1 MPQAKLTQTY
11 VQSLQSTPKRQIFRD
26 LTIPGLVLFVEPS
39 GKKTWYVDYKRP
51 NGKRTYHKIGPA
63 EILTVMQ
70 ARDVAQKFL
79 ASVKL
84 GNDPIEVKEV
94 KKERLT
100 LRQLI
105 FDHYSLWVID
115 NRRSGKETVDILNR
129 AFGDF
134 MDWPTEEISML
145 AIEQWRSRAR
155 KEKGLKASSLNRRT
169 TALKA
174 LLNWAVKRGIIE
186 VNPMAR
192 LERLREEDSNMKV
205 RYLSPE
211 ERERLF
217 AALDEREMLMRNA
230 RDSHNEWLESREEE
244 VFPDLSE
251 CAFTDHLKPMVIVS
265 LNTGIRKGSL
275 FQLLWSDIDFKEGIL
290 TIRPPAEK
298 NSKLLHIPMNGELE
312 KTLKAWQKQTR
323 GKDDELVFPSPRTG
337 KVLNN
342 CQSAWENLLKSAEI
356 RNFRWHD
363 MRHDFAS
370 QLVMAGID
378 LNTVRDLLGHADLKM
393 TLRYAHLAPE
403 NKRQAV
409 RVLEKRNNSSFPQSQ
424 IPEVSSDDVE

>member
-11 VQSLQSTPKRQIFRD
+11 VQSLQPTPKRQIVRD

-39 GKKTWYVDYKRP
+39 GKKTWYVDYTRP
-51 NGKRTYHKIGPA
+51 NGKRTYHNIGPA

-84 GNDPIEVKEV
+84 GNDPIEIKEI
-94 KKERLT
+94 KKERMT
-100 LRQLI
+100 LKQLI
-105 FDHYSLWVID
+105 SDHYSPWVLD
-115 NRRSGKETVDILNR
+115 NRRSGKETIEILNR

-134 MDWPTEEISML
+134 MDCPTEEVSML
-145 AIEQWRSRAR
+145 AIEQWRSKMR
-155 KEKGLKASSLNRRT
+155 KEKGLKASSLNRRI

-174 LLNWAVKRGIIE
+174 LLNWGVKRGIIE

-217 AALDEREMLMRNA
+217 AALDKRETLLRNA
-230 RDSHNEWLESREEE
+230 RDNYNDRLESQEKD
-244 VFPDLSE
+244 VLPDLNK
-251 CAFTDHLKPMVIVS
+251 CAFVDHLKPMIIVS

-275 FQLLWSDIDFKEGIL
+275 FHLRWSDIDFQEGIL
-290 TIRPPAEK
+290 TVQPSAEK
-298 NSKLLHIPMNGELE
+298 SSKLVHIPMNEELE
-312 KTLKAWQKQTR
+312 EALKAWQKQTR
-323 GKDDELVFPSPRTG
+323 GKGDGLVFPSPRTG
-337 KVLNN
+337 NVLNN
-342 CQSAWENLLKSAEI
+342 CQSAWENLLKSADI
-356 RNFRWHD
+356 KHFRWHD

-370 QLVMAGID
+370 QLVIAGID
-378 LNTVRDLLGHADLKM
+378 LNTVRELMGHADLKM

-409 RVLEKRNNSSFPQSQ
+409 RVLGKKNNSSFQSQ
-424 IPEVSSDDVE
+424 MPEALPDDVE